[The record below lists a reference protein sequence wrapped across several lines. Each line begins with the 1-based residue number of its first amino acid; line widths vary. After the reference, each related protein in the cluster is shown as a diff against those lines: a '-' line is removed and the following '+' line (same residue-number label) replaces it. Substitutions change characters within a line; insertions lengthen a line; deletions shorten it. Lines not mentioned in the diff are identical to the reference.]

1 MIMKTGR
8 LRMKKILIIIV
19 LFSFTTAST
28 AFADARM
35 DFNAKCA
42 ACHRTNKAI
51 LKKAKMLNVEPGKLA
66 LMASKMSRDE
76 MIAITEKG
84 KDKMPGFEK
93 EMTKDQ
99 IISVIDYIIAFKN
112 KAGRK

>member
-1 MIMKTGR
+1 
-8 LRMKKILIIIV
+8 MKKILIIMV
-19 LFSFTTAST
+19 LFSFTIAAT
-28 AFADARM
+28 AFADARI

-42 ACHRTNKAI
+42 TCHRTNKSI

-66 LMASKMSRDE
+66 LMNSKMNREE

-99 IISVIDYIIAFKN
+99 ITSVIDYIIGFKN

>member
-1 MIMKTGR
+1 
-8 LRMKKILIIIV
+8 MKKIFIPLVIF
-19 LFSFTTAST
+19 LFATAAT
-28 AFADARM
+28 AFADAKL

-42 ACHRTNKAI
+42 SCHRANKAI
-51 LKKAKMLNVEPGKLA
+51 LKKARMLNVEPGKLA
-66 LMASKMSRDE
+66 LMASKMSREE

-99 IISVIDYIIAFKN
+99 IISVIDYIIGFKN